1 MSNQWVL
8 SKREASE
15 KHLAGFVV
23 AFIERG
29 GSPCDLIGNN
39 FKRQYDILA
48 EALEALEWHEAA
60 GRVRAWILKHRKT
73 FSEIDRGNEDQ
84 VSRIR

>member
-1 MSNQWVL
+1 MPNNWVL

-15 KHLAGFVV
+15 KHLAGLIV

-29 GSPCDLIGNN
+29 GSPRDLIGNN

-48 EALEALEWHEAA
+48 EALEAMEWHEAS
-60 GRVRAWILKHRKT
+60 GRVRAWILKHRNT
-73 FSEIDRGNEDQ
+73 FSEIDCGNKDQ